1 MIYHTRHK
9 TVSGTEAMM
18 DSEIAKKIRA
28 FRKARGLTQEQ
39 LAEAMGVTTGA
50 VHKWETGMSVPEL
63 GLIMELADFFDVS
76 VDVLLG
82 YELKDHKI
90 DAIVK
95 RLSDYCMNMDKAA
108 ISEAEKAVQKYPHSL
123 KTVYAAAS
131 VYLVFATG
139 KDKNAA
145 KRALEL
151 LERALPLLSQNS
163 DAPEIN
169 EISVYE
175 EMSDAYSLMGE
186 YEKGIQILKDHNI
199 HEVFSSNI
207 GLGEAFFLK
216 DYDAAVPYLTRA
228 LMRSFTDIT
237 NTLLGWIT
245 VLGAQNKC
253 RDALDLIEWGLYN
266 IKKLKKRDASDSLS
280 KVESFFIASK
290 ARTQLRRGKKKE
302 AREAMREA
310 DMIAKAFDSDPDY
323 STDNLRFIDV
333 SKETGVHDGLG
344 LTAEDSLETMI
355 KTLGDKELIDL
366 WKEVH
371 KDGNNKKQ
379 K

>member
-1 MIYHTRHK
+1 
-9 TVSGTEAMM
+9 M
-18 DSEIAKKIRA
+18 DSKIADNIRA
-28 FRKARGLTQEQ
+28 FRKDRGLTQEQ

-76 VDVLLG
+76 VDILLG

-108 ISEAEKAVQKYPHSL
+108 IPEAEKALQKYPNSL
-123 KTVYAAAS
+123 KIVYAAAS
-131 VYLVFATG
+131 VYLVFAIG

-163 DAPEIN
+163 DAPEIS

-175 EMSDAYSLMGE
+175 GMSDAYGLMGE
-186 YEKGIQILKDHNI
+186 YGKSMQILKDHNVHGI
-199 HEVFSSNI
+199 FSSDI

-216 DYDAAVPYLTRA
+216 NYDEAVPYLTSA
-228 LMRSFTDIT
+228 LMHSFTDIT

-245 VLGAQNKC
+245 VLGAKNKC
-253 RDALDLIEWGLYN
+253 KDALDLIEWGSYN
-266 IKKLKKRDASDSLS
+266 LKMLKKRDASDSLS

-290 ARTQLRRGKKKE
+290 AGILLKLGKKKE
-302 AREAMREA
+302 AREALKEA
-310 DMIAKAFDSDPDY
+310 ELIAKTFDSDPDY
-323 STDNLRFIDV
+323 GTDNIRFVDL
-333 SKETGVHDGLG
+333 SKDAGVRDGLG

-371 KDGNNKKQ
+371 KDGNNRKQ